1 MPRAKNALM
10 FDRKDLLE
18 QIQASDYLTQILLPE
33 KYVFPLFRPVEVSIL
48 IVTDASGGFD
58 GRSFGLAELLNVLA
72 VAPGP
77 WVRFVVTTAHRNND
91 ASAALKN
98 FRFDAEDLTQ
108 YDEIWLFGVE
118 RQPSYL
124 SDPELKAIA
133 QFMAGGGGV
142 FATGDHEDLG
152 AGLCSRVPRVRN
164 MRMWYWPSPG
174 PNGEP
179 VAPKVDTATRHDTL
193 TRRGAETIVFD
204 HQSDDVPQ
212 EILPV
217 MYTRPISILRQQ
229 AYPHPVL
236 CGPRGIIRHMPDHP
250 HEGQCYEPTDL
261 DRTFTFSGTA
271 FTEYPVAADGTKPAP
286 QVIAQSHHAHRN
298 PTDVKGSLNAKTFGS
313 IGVYEGHKANI
324 GRILVDSTWH
334 HFFNINLTG
343 NPGSSDPRAV
353 QGFYGSAAGLDVY
366 KDIKAYFRNI
376 AVYLARP
383 AQIVAMRN
391 RALWWA
397 RFEHRIAMDLRL
409 DQIKQWTG
417 TDRLVEYIRIGTVA
431 RDVLGLLASRC
442 QIIQWVFDIGKL
454 PILVREFIPPLDPVE
469 TFKPRGP
476 LPPPELIDI
485 LEPALLGAAIYGAA
499 LEVRGFQDR
508 APVERLGDKGL
519 AEIFNRYSGEALQL
533 SIKHVQD
540 TMEQGRSFMAGFER
554 GLR

>member
-10 FDRKDLLE
+10 FDRKDLLNE
-18 QIQASDYLTQILLPE
+18 IQSSAHLTELLLPE
-33 KYVFPLFRPVEVSIL
+33 NFIFPLFRPVEVSIL
-48 IVTDASGGFD
+48 IFTDASGGFD
-58 GRSFGLAELLNVLA
+58 GRTFGLAELLNVLA

-91 ASAALKN
+91 ASASLKN
-98 FRFDAEDLTQ
+98 FRFDAEDLSQ

-124 SDPELKAIA
+124 SDAELKAIS

-179 VAPKVDTATRHDTL
+179 VAPIVNTAARHDTL
-193 TRRGAETIVFD
+193 TRRSGEDIAFD

-212 EILPV
+212 EIKPV
-217 MYTRPISILRQQ
+217 MYTRQITVLREI

-250 HEGQCYEPTDL
+250 HEGHCYEPTDV
-261 DRTFTFSGTA
+261 DRSFTFGGTN
-271 FTEYPVAADGTKPAP
+271 FVEYPTGPDGTKPTP
-286 QVIAQSHHAHRN
+286 KVIARSQHAHRN
-298 PTDVKGSLNAKTFGS
+298 PTDVKGNLNAKTFGS
-313 IGVYEGHKANI
+313 IGVYEGHRANV

-334 HFFNINLTG
+334 HFFNVNLTG
-343 NPGSSDPRAV
+343 APGSTDPRAV

-383 AQIVAMRN
+383 TQIAAMRI
-391 RALWWA
+391 RALWWV
-397 RFEHRIAMDLRL
+397 RFNDRIAMDLRL
-409 DQIKQWTG
+409 EHILKWRG
-417 TDRLVEYIRIGTVA
+417 NERLFEYVRVGIVA
-431 RDVLGLLASRC
+431 RDVIGRYASRC
-442 QIIQWVFDIGKL
+442 QVVQWVFDFAKL
-454 PILVREFIPPLDPVE
+454 PLLLREFIPPLDPVE
-469 TFKPRGP
+469 DFKPRGP

-485 LEPALLGAAIYGAA
+485 LEPAILGAAIYGGA
-499 LEVRGFQDR
+499 LEVKGFQDR
-508 APVERLGDKGL
+508 AAVERVGEKGL
-519 AEIFNRYSGEALQL
+519 AAIFDRYSNEAVQL
-533 SIKHVQD
+533 TLKYVQETQD
-540 TMEQGRSFMAGFER
+540 QGRNFIAGFER